1 MPHSAVEGGS
11 SSAMP
16 SSMPQNRTWHIMHP
30 VRGQIR
36 LAMCL
41 SGLSVLSGI
50 AFLLFLAWSIQLLI
64 VQPASWPLLTMVG
77 AVLCLCASYLLRLL
91 AFNQSH
97 YAAFRLENQIRS
109 ALAEQLARIPL
120 GEVQRLGTGSLAK
133 IVQDDVKALHL
144 FVADSTP
151 LYARAF
157 VAPLCTGAL
166 LFWLDWRLALAA
178 LLVLVIGAGMLRL
191 AMRNAGE
198 INQRYNHA
206 REEVSTAVIEFVQA
220 MPVVRTFDTG
230 ASTFGRY
237 QQALENYL
245 DVLTRWYQQ
254 AGFSARF
261 SFAVL
266 NPLPTLLVLCWVAY
280 GFYYAGELDFSLWV
294 AVLLLGNG
302 MAEAVMPMMALNHM
316 VAKTR
321 LSISRIQDVL
331 ALSPLPETE
340 SDALPADASVSFEQ
354 VSFRYDQ
361 HVSDWVLEDVSF
373 QVPAGSV
380 TALVG
385 ASGAGKTTV
394 ARLIPRFWDVTAGRI
409 LIGGVDIRQMKTA
422 TLMQQVSFVFQEPFL
437 FADTIANNIRL
448 GLPEKSME
456 EVIAAA
462 TAAQA
467 HDFIM
472 ALPQG
477 YDTLAGERGQFLS
490 GGQRQRIAIARALL
504 HNRPILVLDEP
515 TAFADPEN
523 EAALLAA
530 LGVLM
535 QGKTVIMVAH
545 RLSTIRDADQIVVFD
560 RGRLSESG
568 RHDVLLAAQGR
579 YSELWRHYEQA
590 QNWALGNAPYS
601 TSSSNGQ
608 SGDRA

>member
-1 MPHSAVEGGS
+1 MPHSAAEGGS
-11 SSAMP
+11 SAATSP
-16 SSMPQNRTWHIMHP
+16 STSQNLAWHIMHP

-41 SGLSVLSGI
+41 SGLSVLVGI

-64 VQPASWPLLTMVG
+64 VQPASWPLLTMSG

-151 LYARAF
+151 LYARAV

-178 LLVLVIGAGMLRL
+178 LLVLVIGAVVLML

-198 INQRYNHA
+198 MNQRYNQA

-280 GFYYAGELDFSLWV
+280 GFYHSGELDFSLWV

-331 ALSPLPETE
+331 ALSPLPEAE
-340 SDALPADASVSFEQ
+340 SDVLPADASVSVEQ
-354 VSFRYDQ
+354 VSFRYDR
-361 HVSDWVLEDVSF
+361 HASDWVLEDVSF

-422 TLMQQVSFVFQEPFL
+422 TLMQQVSFVFQESFL

-456 EVIAAA
+456 EVVAAA

-568 RHDVLLAAQGR
+568 RHDALLAAQGR

-590 QNWALGNAPYS
+590 QNWALGSAPSS
-601 TSSSNGQ
+601 TPSSNGP

>member
-1 MPHSAVEGGS
+1 
-11 SSAMP
+11 
-16 SSMPQNRTWHIMHP
+16 MHP

-41 SGLSVLSGI
+41 SGLSVLAGI
-50 AFLLFLAWSIQLLI
+50 AFLLFLAWSIQLLS
-64 VQPASWPLLTMVG
+64 VQPASWPLLTIVG
-77 AVLCLCASYLLRLL
+77 ALLCLCASYLLRLL

-120 GEVQRLGTGSLAK
+120 GEVQRMGTGSLAK

-151 LYARAF
+151 LYARAV

-178 LLVLVIGAGMLRL
+178 LLVLVIGAVVLML

-198 INQRYNHA
+198 MNQRYNHA

-280 GFYYAGELDFSLWV
+280 GFYSAGELDFSLWV

-361 HVSDWVLEDVSF
+361 HASDWVLEDVSF
-373 QVPAGSV
+373 QVPAGAV

-422 TLMQQVSFVFQEPFL
+422 TLMQQVSFVFQESFL

-590 QNWALGNAPYS
+590 QNWALGNAPCS
-601 TSSSNGQ
+601 TSSSNGR

>member
-11 SSAMP
+11 SAATSP
-16 SSMPQNRTWHIMHP
+16 STPQNRAWHIMHP

-41 SGLSVLSGI
+41 SGLSVLAGI

-64 VQPASWPLLTMVG
+64 VQPASWPLLTMSG
-77 AVLCLCASYLLRLL
+77 AILCLCASYLLRLL

-109 ALAEQLARIPL
+109 ALAEKLARIPL
-120 GEVQRLGTGSLAK
+120 GEAQRLGTGSLAK

-151 LYARAF
+151 LYAHAV
-157 VAPLCTGAL
+157 VAPLCTVAL
-166 LFWLDWRLALAA
+166 LLWLDWRLALAA
-178 LLVLVIGAGMLRL
+178 LLVLVIGAVVLML

-198 INQRYNHA
+198 MNQRYNQA

-280 GFYYAGELDFSLWV
+280 GFYHSGELDFSLWV

-331 ALSPLPETE
+331 ALSPLPEAE

-354 VSFRYDQ
+354 VSFRYDW
-361 HVSDWVLEDVSF
+361 HASDWVLEDVSF
-373 QVPAGSV
+373 QVQTGSV

-422 TLMQQVSFVFQEPFL
+422 TLMKQVSFVFQESFL

-560 RGRLSESG
+560 RGQLSESG
-568 RHDVLLAAQGR
+568 RHDALLAAQGR

-590 QNWALGNAPYS
+590 QNWALGSASCS
-601 TSSSNGQ
+601 TPSSNGP

>member
-1 MPHSAVEGGS
+1 
-11 SSAMP
+11 
-16 SSMPQNRTWHIMHP
+16 MHP

-41 SGLSVLSGI
+41 SGLSVLAGI
-50 AFLLFLAWSIQLLI
+50 AFLLFLAWGIRLLI
-64 VQPASWPLLTMVG
+64 LQPASWPLLTIVG
-77 AVLCLCASYLLRLL
+77 AVLCLSASYLLRLL
-91 AFNQSH
+91 AFDQSH
-97 YAAFRLENQIRS
+97 YAAFRLENQIRI

-120 GEVQRLGTGSLAK
+120 GEVRRLGTGSLAK

-178 LLVLVIGAGMLRL
+178 LLVLLVGAAVLTL
-191 AMRNAGE
+191 AMRDAGE
-198 INQRYNHA
+198 MNQRYNQA
-206 REEVSTAVIEFVQA
+206 REAVSTAVIEFVQA

-237 QQALENYL
+237 QQALEHYL

-261 SFAVL
+261 SFAIL

-280 GFYYAGELDFSLWV
+280 GFYHSGDLDFSLWV

-302 MAEAVMPMMALNHM
+302 MAEAIMPMMALNHM

-331 ALSPLPETE
+331 ALSPLPEAE
-340 SDALPADASVSFEQ
+340 NDALPVDASVSFEQ
-354 VSFRYDQ
+354 VSFRYDL

-422 TLMQQVSFVFQEPFL
+422 TLMQQVSFVFQESFL

-448 GLPEKSME
+448 GVPEKSMD

-477 YDTLAGERGQFLS
+477 YDTPAGERGQFLS

-568 RHDVLLAAQGR
+568 RHDALLVAQGR

-590 QNWALGNAPYS
+590 QNWALGGA
-601 TSSSNGQ
+601 SSVNGQ
-608 SGDRA
+608 AGERV

>member
-1 MPHSAVEGGS
+1 
-11 SSAMP
+11 
-16 SSMPQNRTWHIMHP
+16 MHP

-41 SGLSVLSGI
+41 SGLSVLAGI

-64 VQPASWPLLTMVG
+64 VQPASWPLLTMSG
-77 AVLCLCASYLLRLL
+77 AILCLCASYLLRLL

-109 ALAEQLARIPL
+109 ALAEKLARIPL
-120 GEVQRLGTGSLAK
+120 GEAQRLGTGSLAK

-151 LYARAF
+151 LYARAV

-178 LLVLVIGAGMLRL
+178 LLVLVIGAVVLML

-198 INQRYNHA
+198 MNQRYNQA

-266 NPLPTLLVLCWVAY
+266 NPLPTLLVLCWVTY
-280 GFYYAGELDFSLWV
+280 GFYHSGEFDFSLWV

-331 ALSPLPETE
+331 ALSPLPEAE
-340 SDALPADASVSFEQ
+340 SDVLPADASVSVEQ
-354 VSFRYDQ
+354 VSFRYDR
-361 HVSDWVLEDVSF
+361 HASDWVLEDVSF

-422 TLMQQVSFVFQEPFL
+422 TLMQQVSFVFQESFL

-456 EVIAAA
+456 EVVAAA

-568 RHDVLLAAQGR
+568 RHDALLAAQGR

-590 QNWALGNAPYS
+590 QNWALGSASCS
-601 TSSSNGQ
+601 TPSSNGP

>member
-1 MPHSAVEGGS
+1 
-11 SSAMP
+11 
-16 SSMPQNRTWHIMHP
+16 MHP

-41 SGLSVLSGI
+41 SGLSVLAGI

-77 AVLCLCASYLLRLL
+77 ALLCLCASYLLRLL

-178 LLVLVIGAGMLRL
+178 LLVLVIGAVVLRL

-198 INQRYNHA
+198 MNQRYNQA

-280 GFYYAGELDFSLWV
+280 GFYHAGELDFSLWV

-331 ALSPLPETE
+331 ALSPLPEAE

-361 HVSDWVLEDVSF
+361 HASDWVLEEVSF

-394 ARLIPRFWDVTAGRI
+394 ARLIPRFWDVTVGRI

-422 TLMQQVSFVFQEPFL
+422 TLMQQVSFVFQESFL
-437 FADTIANNIRL
+437 FADSIANNIRL

-515 TAFADPEN
+515 TAYADPEN

-530 LGVLM
+530 LGILM
-535 QGKTVIMVAH
+535 RGKTVIMVAH

-590 QNWALGNAPYS
+590 QNWALGNAPCS
-601 TSSSNGQ
+601 TSSSNGR
-608 SGDRA
+608 SGDRT

>member
-1 MPHSAVEGGS
+1 
-11 SSAMP
+11 
-16 SSMPQNRTWHIMHP
+16 MHP

-41 SGLSVLSGI
+41 SGLSVLAGI

-77 AVLCLCASYLLRLL
+77 ALLCLCASYLLRLL

-178 LLVLVIGAGMLRL
+178 LLVLVIGAGVLRL

-198 INQRYNHA
+198 MNQRYTHA

-280 GFYYAGELDFSLWV
+280 GFYHAGELDFSLWV

-331 ALSPLPETE
+331 ALSPLPEAE

-361 HVSDWVLEDVSF
+361 HASDWVLEDVSF

-394 ARLIPRFWDVTAGRI
+394 ARLIHRFWDVTAGRI
-409 LIGGVDIRQMKTA
+409 LIGGVDIRQMRTA
-422 TLMQQVSFVFQEPFL
+422 TLMQQVSFVFQESFL
-437 FADTIANNIRL
+437 FADSIANNIRL

-590 QNWALGNAPYS
+590 QNWALGSAPCS

>member
-1 MPHSAVEGGS
+1 
-11 SSAMP
+11 
-16 SSMPQNRTWHIMHP
+16 MHP

-41 SGLSVLSGI
+41 SGLSVLAGI

-64 VQPASWPLLTMVG
+64 VQPASWPLLTMSG
-77 AVLCLCASYLLRLL
+77 AILCLCASYLLRLL

-109 ALAEQLARIPL
+109 ALAEKLARIPL
-120 GEVQRLGTGSLAK
+120 GEAQRLGTGSLAK

-151 LYARAF
+151 LYARAV
-157 VAPLCTGAL
+157 VAPLCTCVL

-178 LLVLVIGAGMLRL
+178 LLVLVIGAVVLML

-198 INQRYNHA
+198 MNQRYNQA

-266 NPLPTLLVLCWVAY
+266 NPLPTLLVLCWVTY
-280 GFYYAGELDFSLWV
+280 GFYHSGEFDFSLWV

-331 ALSPLPETE
+331 ALSPLPEAE
-340 SDALPADASVSFEQ
+340 SDVLPADASVSVEQ
-354 VSFRYDQ
+354 VSFRYDR
-361 HVSDWVLEDVSF
+361 HASDWVLEDVSF

-422 TLMQQVSFVFQEPFL
+422 TLMQQVSFVFQESFL

-456 EVIAAA
+456 EVVAAA

-568 RHDVLLAAQGR
+568 RHDALLAAQGR

-590 QNWALGNAPYS
+590 QNWALGSAPCS